1 MGYGGW
7 GQALLND
14 SIVGMDKMDD
24 CQIEDCREFTFEKL
38 EAYQAAVHLMDMV
51 YDFLV
56 HAQFP
61 NEERYALCDQLRRA
75 VCSVPSNI
83 AEGSGRSS
91 FKEKIHFL
99 EIAYGSLMET
109 YCQLQIA
116 LRRGY
121 IDQAQFSKSR
131 NQSHKVA
138 KLLSGLRTYYN
149 SQFVRST

>member
-1 MGYGGW
+1 MDVDKD
-7 GQALLND
+7 GQ
-14 SIVGMDKMDD
+14 M
-24 CQIEDCREFTFEKL
+24 EDCREFSFEKL
-38 EAYQAAVHLMDMV
+38 EVYQAAVDLMDMV
-51 YDFLV
+51 YDSLE

-83 AEGSGRSS
+83 AEGSGRAS

-99 EIAYGSLMET
+99 EISYGSLMET
-109 YCQLQIA
+109 FCQLQIA

-121 IDQAQFSKSR
+121 IDLEQFNVAR

-138 KLLSGLRTYYN
+138 KLLSGLRSYYI
-149 SQFVRST
+149 SQLVRST